1 MTKRL
6 LGSTVTNEII
16 LKCRKECEEL
26 KSKGI
31 KPQLAVLR
39 VGENKS
45 DISYETSIIK
55 LMAKADISVKS
66 VVLKEDISQEDFDN
80 NLKVLND
87 NDKIHG
93 ILVFRPLPKQLDED
107 KIKYLINPNKDIDC
121 FSPINLAK
129 VFISDNSG
137 FYPCT
142 PLGVMEILDHYD
154 IELEGKEVVLIGRS
168 LVVGKPLSMM
178 LLDRNATVTICHSKT
193 KELKEVCKKAD
204 ILIAAVGRGN
214 MVNKEY
220 TKPGAVVIDVGINF
234 VDGKMCGDVDFES
247 AYETAGRITPVP
259 GGVGSVT
266 TSCLMVNLIKACK
279 MVK

>member
-87 NDKIHG
+87 NDKVHG

-107 KIKYLINPNKDIDC
+107 KIKYIINPNKDIDC

-129 VFISDNSG
+129 VFISDKSG

-142 PLGVMEILDHYD
+142 PLGVMEMLDYYD

-178 LLDRNATVTICHSKT
+178 LLDRNATVTICHSRT
-193 KELKEVCKKAD
+193 KNLKEVCKKAD
-204 ILIAAVGRGN
+204 VLIAAVGRGN

-220 TKPGAVVIDVGINF
+220 IKPGAVVIDVGINF
-234 VDGKMCGDVDFES
+234 VEGKMCGDVDFES
-247 AYETAGRITPVP
+247 AYETAGLITPVP

-279 MVK
+279 MIK

>member
-107 KIKYLINPNKDIDC
+107 KIKYIINPNKDIDC

-129 VFISDNSG
+129 VFISDKSG

-142 PLGVMEILDHYD
+142 PLGVMEMLDYYN

-178 LLDRNATVTICHSKT
+178 LLDRNATVTICHSRT
-193 KELKEVCKKAD
+193 KNLKEVCKKAD
-204 ILIAAVGRGN
+204 VLIAAVGRGN

-220 TKPGAVVIDVGINF
+220 IKPGALVIDVGINF
-234 VDGKMCGDVDFES
+234 VEGKMCGDVDFES
-247 AYETAGRITPVP
+247 AYETAGLITPVP

-279 MVK
+279 MIK

>member
-107 KIKYLINPNKDIDC
+107 KIKYIISPKKDIDC

-129 VFISDNSG
+129 VFISDKSG

-142 PLGVMEILDHYD
+142 PLGVMEMLDYYN

-178 LLDRNATVTICHSKT
+178 LLDRNATVTICHSRT
-193 KELKEVCKKAD
+193 KNLKEVCKKAD
-204 ILIAAVGRGN
+204 VLIAAVGRGN

-220 TKPGAVVIDVGINF
+220 IKPGAVVIDVGINF
-234 VDGKMCGDVDFES
+234 VEGKMCGDVDFES
-247 AYETAGRITPVP
+247 AYETAGLITPVP

-279 MVK
+279 MIK

>member
-1 MTKRL
+1 
-6 LGSTVTNEII
+6 
-16 LKCRKECEEL
+16 
-26 KSKGI
+26 
-31 KPQLAVLR
+31 
-39 VGENKS
+39 
-45 DISYETSIIK
+45 
-55 LMAKADISVKS
+55 MAKADISVKS

-142 PLGVMEILDHYD
+142 PLGVMEILDHYN

-193 KELKEVCKKAD
+193 KDLKKVCKKAD
-204 ILIAAVGRGN
+204 VLIAAVGRGN
-214 MVNKEY
+214 MVNKDY
-220 TKPGAVVIDVGINF
+220 IKPGAVVIDVGINF
-234 VDGKMCGDVDFES
+234 IDGKMCGDVDFES

-279 MVK
+279 NL

>member
-93 ILVFRPLPKQLDED
+93 ILVFRPLPKQLDEN
-107 KIKYLINPNKDIDC
+107 KIKYIINPNKDIDC

-129 VFISDNSG
+129 VFISDKSG

-142 PLGVMEILDHYD
+142 PLGVMEMLDYYN

-193 KELKEVCKKAD
+193 KNLKEVCKKAD
-204 ILIAAVGRGN
+204 VLIAAVGRGN

-220 TKPGAVVIDVGINF
+220 IKPKAVVIDVGINF
-234 VDGKMCGDVDFES
+234 VEGKMCGDVDFES
-247 AYETAGRITPVP
+247 AYETAGLITPVP

-279 MVK
+279 MIK

>member
-142 PLGVMEILDHYD
+142 PLGVMEILDHYN

-193 KELKEVCKKAD
+193 KDLKKVCKKAD
-204 ILIAAVGRGN
+204 VLIAAVGRGN
-214 MVNKEY
+214 MVNKDY
-220 TKPGAVVIDVGINF
+220 IKPGAVVIDVGINF
-234 VDGKMCGDVDFES
+234 IDGKMCGDVDFES

-279 MVK
+279 NL

>member
-279 MVK
+279 NL

>member
-129 VFISDNSG
+129 VFISDNSR

-279 MVK
+279 NL

>member
-80 NLKVLND
+80 NLRVLND
-87 NDKIHG
+87 NDKVHG

-107 KIKYLINPNKDIDC
+107 KIKYIIIPNKDIDC

-129 VFISDNSG
+129 VFISDQSG

-142 PLGVMEILDHYD
+142 PLGVMEMLDYYG

-178 LLDRNATVTICHSKT
+178 LLDRNATVTICHSRT
-193 KELKEVCKKAD
+193 KNLKEVCKKAD
-204 ILIAAVGRGN
+204 VLIAAVGRGN

-220 TKPGAVVIDVGINF
+220 IKPGAVVIDVGINF
-234 VDGKMCGDVDFES
+234 VEGKMCGDVDFES
-247 AYETAGRITPVP
+247 AYETAGLITPVP

-279 MVK
+279 YL

>member
-193 KELKEVCKKAD
+193 KNLKEVCKKAD
-204 ILIAAVGRGN
+204 VLIAAVGRGN
-214 MVNKEY
+214 MVNKDY
-220 TKPGAVVIDVGINF
+220 IKPGAVVIDVGINF